1 MYKNNDNNECLVS
14 KTGDEEVTEDVEGDE
29 EDKELIE
36 DQAALD

>member
-1 MYKNNDNNECLVS
+1 MSINTGNEEL
-14 KTGDEEVTEDVEGDE
+14 TEEVEGDE